1 MGAAL
6 ALAQQPLSPVLR
18 LAGESNHLDKVS
30 SRSCLMSP
38 TLHGLETKGP
48 GITQPRSLLGVGAA
62 TWPPCWL
69 VTIYHPLSPNA
80 QALPGPLRQR
90 ASSFLAVPKRLL
102 PASEAQEFDKGVH
115 VGRSCLGTGP

>member
-69 VTIYHPLSPNA
+69 VTIYHPCPPMPRLSQGPSGREP
-80 QALPGPLRQR
+80 AL
-90 ASSFLAVPKRLL
+90 S
-102 PASEAQEFDKGVH
+102 
-115 VGRSCLGTGP
+115 